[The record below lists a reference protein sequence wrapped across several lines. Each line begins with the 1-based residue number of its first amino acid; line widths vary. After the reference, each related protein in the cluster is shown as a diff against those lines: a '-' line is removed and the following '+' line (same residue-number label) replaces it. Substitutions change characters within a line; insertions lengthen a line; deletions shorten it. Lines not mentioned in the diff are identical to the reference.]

1 LGLAAGITVLF
12 ASGAVMWW
20 TTFDRDRSAVVATVP
35 MREVATARGEQA
47 TLDLADGSRVILA
60 ADSKLRIPVDY
71 SNHARHGSRRGLEL
85 EGKAY
90 FEVVHDST
98 RPFVVRTATAMTED
112 LGTRFVIEAYPETR
126 ATQVVVAAGAVA
138 LRRPVQM
145 TDRETMQSR
154 ETRLARAPLLVLAP
168 GTLGRMD
175 SEGTATLTR
184 NVSVDEY
191 VSWTKGIL
199 VFTSMPLDQAV
210 LELNRWYDAD
220 IRLATAELARR
231 RITAELR
238 NEPLEV
244 ALHRLTMT
252 LGVDAR
258 RSGRAITLLPR

>member
-20 TTFDRDRSAVVATVP
+20 TTLDRDRSAVVATVP

-71 SNHARHGSRRGLEL
+71 NNRSRNGSRRGLEL

-112 LGTRFVIEAYPETR
+112 LGTRFVIEAYPETQ
-126 ATQVVVAAGAVA
+126 ATQVVVASGAVA
-138 LRRPVQM
+138 LWRAAQT
-145 TDRETMQSR
+145 TDHATTRSR
-154 ETRLARAPLLVLAP
+154 KTRSAQKPLLVLAP

-175 SEGTATLTR
+175 SEGTATIAR
-184 NVSVDEY
+184 NISIDDY
-191 VSWTKGIL
+191 MSWTRGIL

-220 IRLATAELARR
+220 IRLATTELARR

-238 NEPLEV
+238 NEPFEV
-244 ALHRLTMT
+244 ALRRLTMM

-258 RSGRAITLLPR
+258 RNGRAITLVPR